1 MRRSTLF
8 ISAVLTTFML
18 AVLAGVVGMNK
29 KTADVTSAV
38 VTEPAPTEAVAEL
51 PAPTPT
57 VAAFITPEQAAAL
70 AAQVL
75 GHDDV
80 YSVETSVFNGES
92 VYLVTFSSG
101 DLVYV
106 SPQGMIVSVTPA
118 PVVVYS
124 APAAPSQNNNKN
136 RRPPGNGGGG
146 GGGENEGGENEG
158 GEHEGGED

>member
-1 MRRSTLF
+1 MRKTTLF

-18 AVLAGVVGMNK
+18 AVLAGVVSMNK
-29 KTADVTSAV
+29 KSSDVTAV
-38 VTEPAPTEAVAEL
+38 VTEPAPIEVAAEL
-51 PAPTPT
+51 PQPTST

-106 SPQGMIVSVTPA
+106 NPQGMIVSVTPA

-124 APAAPSQNNNKN
+124 APVANNHNKV
-136 RRPPGNGGGG
+136 RRPPTGGGG
-146 GGGENEGGENEG
+146 GGENEG

>member
-1 MRRSTLF
+1 MRKTTLF

-18 AVLAGVVGMNK
+18 AVLAGVVSMNK
-29 KTADVTSAV
+29 KSSDVTAV
-38 VTEPAPTEAVAEL
+38 VTEPAPTEVVVEL
-51 PAPTPT
+51 PQPTPT

-124 APAAPSQNNNKN
+124 APAASNEKNKHK
-136 RRPPGNGGGG
+136 RPPGGGG
-146 GGGENEGGENEG
+146 GGGEGEGE
-158 GEHEGGED
+158 GEHEGEGD

>member
-1 MRRSTLF
+1 MRKSTLF

-18 AVLAGVVGMNK
+18 AVLAGVVSMNK
-29 KTADVTSAV
+29 KSSDVTAV
-38 VTEPAPTEAVAEL
+38 VTEPAPIEVAAEL
-51 PAPTPT
+51 PQPTPT

-124 APAAPSQNNNKN
+124 APVANNHNKV
-136 RRPPGNGGGG
+136 RRPPTGGGG
-146 GGGENEGGENEG
+146 GGENEG

>member
-1 MRRSTLF
+1 MRKSTLF
-8 ISAVLTTFML
+8 ISAALTTFML

-29 KTADVTSAV
+29 KSSDVTAV

-146 GGGENEGGENEG
+146 GGGGGENEG

>member
-1 MRRSTLF
+1 MRKSTLF

-18 AVLAGVVGMNK
+18 AVLAGVVSMNRK
-29 KTADVTSAV
+29 SSEVTAV
-38 VTEPAPTEAVAEL
+38 VTEPAPTEVAEV
-51 PAPTPT
+51 AVEISQPTPT

-92 VYLVTFSSG
+92 VYLVTFSAG

-106 SPQGMIVSVTPA
+106 SPQGMILSVTPA

-124 APAAPSQNNNKN
+124 APAASNEKNKN
-136 RRPPGNGGGG
+136 RRPPGGGG
-146 GGGENEGGENEG
+146 GGGEGEGEGE

>member
-1 MRRSTLF
+1 MRKSVLF
-8 ISAVLTTFML
+8 VSVILTTFML
-18 AVLAGVVGMNK
+18 AVLAGVVSMNRK
-29 KTADVTSAV
+29 SSDVTAV
-38 VTEPAPTEAVAEL
+38 VTEPAPTEVVAVEL
-51 PAPTPT
+51 PQPTST

-80 YSVETSVFNGES
+80 YSVETSVFNGAS

-118 PVVVYS
+118 PVVVYN
-124 APAAPSQNNNKN
+124 APPAPSHTKN
-136 RRPPGNGGGG
+136 HRPPGGGG
-146 GGGENEGGENEG
+146 GGGENEGG
-158 GEHEGGED
+158 GEHEGGEH

>member
-1 MRRSTLF
+1 MRKTTLF

-18 AVLAGVVGMNK
+18 AVLAGVVSMNK
-29 KTADVTSAV
+29 KSSDVTAV
-38 VTEPAPTEAVAEL
+38 VTEPAPIEVAAEL
-51 PAPTPT
+51 PQPTST

-124 APAAPSQNNNKN
+124 APASSSENNNKH
-136 RRPPGNGGGG
+136 RRPPGGGGGGG
-146 GGGENEGGENEG
+146 GGGEGEGEGEG
-158 GEHEGGED
+158 D

>member
-1 MRRSTLF
+1 MRKSTLF

-18 AVLAGVVGMNK
+18 AVLAGVVSMNK
-29 KTADVTSAV
+29 KSSDVTAV
-38 VTEPAPTEAVAEL
+38 VTEPAPTEVAAEL
-51 PAPTPT
+51 PQPTAT

-92 VYLVTFSSG
+92 VYLVTFSAG

-124 APAAPSQNNNKN
+124 APVANTQNKV
-136 RRPPGNGGGG
+136 RRPPTGG
-146 GGGENEGGENEG
+146 GGENEG
-158 GEHEGGED
+158 GEHEGGEHEGGEHEGGED

>member
-1 MRRSTLF
+1 MRKSTLF
-8 ISAVLTTFML
+8 ISAALTTFML
-18 AVLAGVVGMNK
+18 AILAGVVGMNK

-80 YSVETSVFNGES
+80 
-92 VYLVTFSSG
+92 
-101 DLVYV
+101 
-106 SPQGMIVSVTPA
+106 
-118 PVVVYS
+118 
-124 APAAPSQNNNKN
+124 
-136 RRPPGNGGGG
+136 
-146 GGGENEGGENEG
+146 
-158 GEHEGGED
+158 